1 MTLNERQREILRELE
16 KHRQV
21 RVTALVEQ
29 LFASEMTIR
38 RDLEYLEKEGF
49 LTRCH
54 GGAVPLGN
62 HLHYPIK
69 YRMWINAKEKKEL
82 ALRATAHIRDGQV
95 IFINSSS
102 TCAYLVPHLHEFQN
116 LHIITNS
123 VYLVTLLGN
132 QRISCTLTGGDY
144 DSIEQCLGGAAAET
158 FLADLNPDLAILSCE
173 GVTEQGEITESREDM
188 ARIAK
193 IAVKN
198 ATQSVFLMDSSKQGN
213 KYTYTVCRVPQMA
226 GVTLIL

>member
-1 MTLNERQREILRELE
+1 MTLNERQKEILRELE

-21 RVTALVEQ
+21 RVTALAEQ

-38 RDLEYLEKEGF
+38 RDLEYLENEGF

-82 ALRATAHIRDGQV
+82 AAKAAAHIRDGMV

-102 TCAYLVPHLHEFQN
+102 TCAYLIPHLRELQN
-116 LHIITNS
+116 LHIVTNS
-123 VYLVTLLGN
+123 VYFVTLPGN
-132 QRISCTLTGGDY
+132 AHLSCTLTGGDY
-144 DSIEQCLGGAAAET
+144 DGIEQCLGGAAAEA

-173 GVTEQGEITESREDM
+173 GVTEQGEITESRGDM

-193 IAVKN
+193 AAVKN
-198 ATQSVFLMDSSKQGN
+198 AAQTVFLMDSSKKGN
-213 KYTYTVCRVPQMA
+213 KYTYTVCRVSEIA
-226 GVTLIL
+226 GVTLIS